1 MSHNGHSQ
9 AIPPRLTAESRVR
22 HQTLAGAAL
31 LALLAACGGGGG
43 EEPPAQ
49 PPPSVRPGLTVS
61 GATPVT
67 PGCDGGK
74 AGGTIFVDAE
84 AEPFVA
90 VSPANPDAMVGI
102 WQQDRTSNGGARA
115 LVSAW
120 SADGGR
126 NWTRVLHPFSRC
138 GGALP
143 GSPGDFERASDPWVD
158 IAPDGTVHAMALA
171 FSGGALAAGSSSA
184 MLASRSTD
192 GGRSWSAPQAM
203 QRDGDTHFN
212 DKNTLTAD
220 RTDARYVY
228 GVWDRLDRSD
238 HGPTLLARSS
248 DGGLSWEPART
259 IHAPTVSGGTS
270 QTIGNRI
277 VVIGD
282 GPQRGLLVNVF
293 NQIDTVG
300 GVSTGHVRVMRSA
313 DKGLSWSAPVTVSE
327 LRAIGARDPDTGAVI
342 RDGAILPVIAAGP
355 GGRLWVAWQDARF
368 SGGLRDAIAL
378 SRSDDAGLTW
388 SAPVAVNRD
397 PSVPAFTPT
406 LHVHN
411 DGRLAITHYD
421 LRSNTPDTSTLLADL
436 WLLTTRDGSAFTEQA
451 LARAQ
456 PLHFAPLVSGGLF
469 LGDYHGLVSAGPDL
483 LPFAVL
489 PNASS
494 ANRTDVVALRT
505 APQVLGAAGAR
516 QHAARATPL
525 RPPPGSLD
533 AASFARERS
542 HAIQRALRARPGH
555 GAQASP

>member
-1 MSHNGHSQ
+1 
-9 AIPPRLTAESRVR
+9 
-22 HQTLAGAAL
+22 
-31 LALLAACGGGGG
+31 
-43 EEPPAQ
+43 
-49 PPPSVRPGLTVS
+49 
-61 GATPVT
+61 
-67 PGCDGGK
+67 
-74 AGGTIFVDAE
+74 
-84 AEPFVA
+84 
-90 VSPANPDAMVGI
+90 MVGI

-126 NWTRVLHPFSRC
+126 SWARVLHPFSRC
-138 GGALP
+138 GGAAP
-143 GSPGDFERASDPWVD
+143 GSAGDFERASDPWVD

-171 FSGGALAAGSSSA
+171 FSGDALAAGSSSA

-228 GVWDRLDRSD
+228 GVWDRLDRSN

-259 IHAPTVSGGTS
+259 LHAPTVSGGTS

-282 GPQRGLLVNVF
+282 GPQRGVLVNVF

-300 GVSTGHVRVMRSA
+300 SISTGQVRVMRSF
-313 DKGLSWSAPVTVSE
+313 DKGLSWSAPITVSE
-327 LRAIGARDPDTGAVI
+327 LRAIGARDPDTGAAI

-355 GGRLWVAWQDARF
+355 GSRLWVAWQDARF

-388 SAPVAVNRD
+388 SVPVAVNRD
-397 PSVPAFTPT
+397 PAVPAFTPT
-406 LHVHN
+406 LHVHS

-421 LRSNTPDTSTLLADL
+421 LRSNTPDTTSLLADL
-436 WLLTTRDGSAFTEQA
+436 WLLTTQDGAAFTEHA

-469 LGDYHGLVSAGPDL
+469 LGDYHGLASAGTDL

-494 ANRTDVVALRT
+494 TNRTDVVALRT
-505 APQVLGAAGAR
+505 APQVLGAAATR
-516 QHAARATPL
+516 QHAARAMPQ

-542 HAIQRALRARPGH
+542 HAIQRALRSRPGRWE
-555 GAQASP
+555 QASPCGPARAPSTWGRSLQSRACRTLISSSSRWPAPMPRASCTPSPACCTRPAATSSIRSSSATWRATMPRACSSCACTSRRRPSWPTPAR